1 MAEERKENGMEY
13 ISSHIPVIR
22 KSGAPEGKRTT
33 LHEKN
38 GVCYLTFESLERE
51 VWLSHAFSTRL
62 GGVSEGTES
71 TLNLGFSREENRDNV
86 MENFRRFG
94 EASGMPLEHMVMSYQ
109 THTPNIRRMTAGD
122 IGKGFFRDRDYA
134 DVDGMITDEKGV
146 CLVTSFA
153 DCVPLLAA
161 DPVRRAIG
169 SAHSGWKG
177 TMADVGGE
185 LIRAMQA
192 SFGTRPEDVIAVI
205 GPSICQDCYEV
216 SADVIEKA
224 KERYADRE
232 EIWDRLWYA
241 KENGKYQLNLWECC
255 RENFLEAGVAPD
267 HIQMPDLCTC
277 CNPQLLFSH
286 RASKGRHGNLAAL
299 MEIL

>member
-1 MAEERKENGMEY
+1 MEY
-13 ISSHIPVIR
+13 TNTRIPVIR
-22 KSGAPEGKRTT
+22 KAGVPEGRRTSV
-33 LHEKN
+33 HEKD
-38 GVCYLTFESLERE
+38 GVCFLTFQSLEKE
-51 VWLSHAFSTRL
+51 TWLAHAFSTRL
-62 GGVSEGTES
+62 GGVSTGTES
-71 TLNLGFSREENRDNV
+71 TMNLGFSREENRDNV

-94 EASGMPLEHMVMSYQ
+94 KASGMPISHMVMSYQ
-109 THTPNIRRMTAGD
+109 THTPNIRRMSAGD

-134 DVDGMITDEKGV
+134 DVDGMITNERGI

-153 DCVPLLAA
+153 DCVPLMAA
-161 DPVRRAIG
+161 DPVHRAIG

-177 TMADVGGE
+177 TMADVGGG
-185 LIRAMQA
+185 LIRAMQSA
-192 SFGTRPEDVIAVI
+192 YGTRPEDVIAVI

-224 KERYADRE
+224 KERYARRE

-255 RENFLEAGVAPD
+255 RENFLEAGVAAE

>member
-1 MAEERKENGMEY
+1 MEY

-153 DCVPLLAA
+153 DCVPLMAA
-161 DPVRRAIG
+161 DPVSRAIG

-216 SADVIEKA
+216 SADVIENA